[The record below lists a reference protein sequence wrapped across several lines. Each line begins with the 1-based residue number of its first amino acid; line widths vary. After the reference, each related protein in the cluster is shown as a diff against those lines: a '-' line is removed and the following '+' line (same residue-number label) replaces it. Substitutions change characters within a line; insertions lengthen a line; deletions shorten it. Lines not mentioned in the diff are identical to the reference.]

1 MFVED
6 TNHDAAPKKIQVDLK
21 RLRLRDMTMLEK
33 LRDGNSDFSVMVPV
47 FARVCNLT
55 EAEVWDWDFETLMTV
70 QSHMNTA
77 MDDVLKKTNGGS

>member
-6 TNHDAAPKKIQVDLK
+6 NTNDAAPKKIQVDLK

-33 LRDGNSDFSVMVPV
+33 LRDGNTDFSVMVPV

-55 EAEVWDWDFETLMTV
+55 EDEVWDWDFETLMTV
-70 QSHMNTA
+70 QHHMNTA